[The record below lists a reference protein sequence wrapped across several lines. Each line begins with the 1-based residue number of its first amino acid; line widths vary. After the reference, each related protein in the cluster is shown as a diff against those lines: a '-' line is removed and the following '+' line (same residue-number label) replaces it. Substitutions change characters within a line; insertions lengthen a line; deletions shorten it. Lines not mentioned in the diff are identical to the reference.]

1 MAAWLGFFTSRHV
14 SYSHDRWWQFS
25 FNGDASGFLR
35 ALVGAAGVFVI
46 IALAQWLRPVKPRQA
61 PPAADMEEVERVVA
75 LSSHTASMLAFLGD
89 KEFEFSADRRCFLM
103 YADQGRSRIVMGNP
117 VGDPNS
123 ADDLLWSFIERAGD
137 EGFRPVLSPCPAL
150 GASLPP
156 CLIPLR

>member
-1 MAAWLGFFTSRHV
+1 MSFLLCCLLPFRRQFHRHADIWTHRFTFEWWLLLLAISGVAAWLGFFTSRHV

-25 FNGDASGFLR
+25 FNGDASRFLR

-89 KEFEFSADRRCFLM
+89 KEFETFQPWLK
-103 YADQGRSRIVMGNP
+103 
-117 VGDPNS
+117 
-123 ADDLLWSFIERAGD
+123 
-137 EGFRPVLSPCPAL
+137 
-150 GASLPP
+150 
-156 CLIPLR
+156 